1 MNYLKLSFLFLILL
15 SASVFAKSE
24 GHIISA
30 SSTKSSLSIFKDG
43 FGEVRGSFDATA
55 AYDYSFAQGLM
66 LGADFGTSIYSN
78 SSFWSL
84 AVGPGY
90 NFNKQ
95 DIENSYYVT
104 AKGGAAS
111 SHYGS
116 YSTTYA
122 LLTLKGGKRFKLMEH
137 VSYVPGVSIS
147 KAFLTGSDP
156 TLTFEIFRISIIF

>member
-1 MNYLKLSFLFLILL
+1 MLL
-15 SASVFAKSE
+15 SASAFAKSE
-24 GHIISA
+24 GHIITA
-30 SSTKSSLSIFKDG
+30 SSTKSSLSIFKDSYD
-43 FGEVRGSFDATA
+43 EVQGSFDATA

-95 DIENSYYVT
+95 DIENSYYAT
-104 AKGGAAS
+104 AKVGAAS

-122 LLTLKGGKRFKLMEH
+122 LVTLKGGKRFKLMEH

-147 KAFLTGSDP
+147 KVFVTGSDP
-156 TLTFEIFRISIIF
+156 TLTFEIFRIAIIF